1 MTFWTGSQKSVSSLG
16 PWEPW
21 VYFKNTTF
29 IWWFWRCWRD
39 CEFVGLSDIN
49 AEEVCYWAFL
59 FRVFANNLQES
70 SFTTKIMFLTKSDHF
85 IQKNWES
92 KVAHAFLHQPKPL
105 LVCLCLCYLVL
116 DWCTTP
122 LALETGR
129 GFPGDLKKNRGMYWS
144 IMVFQYNFI
153 SFI

>member
-105 LVCLCLCYLVL
+105 LVCLSVLPCVGLVHHTS
-116 DWCTTP
+116 CTRNWKRVP
-122 LALETGR
+122 RRFKKKIEDVLKYH
-129 GFPGDLKKNRGMYWS
+129 GFP
-144 IMVFQYNFI
+144 I
-153 SFI
+153 